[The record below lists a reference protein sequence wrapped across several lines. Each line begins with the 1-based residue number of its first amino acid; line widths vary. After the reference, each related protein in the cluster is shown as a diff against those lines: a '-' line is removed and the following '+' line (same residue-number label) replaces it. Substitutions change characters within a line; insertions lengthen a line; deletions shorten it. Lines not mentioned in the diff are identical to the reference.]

1 MSEMVL
7 KAEKSYAP
15 HVALVA
21 VQVFF
26 GTATVLGKFALLAF
40 PPYALVGFRVGGAA
54 LAFYVLQRFRG
65 TLALDNRADY
75 LKFAFFALF
84 GVALNQLLFF
94 KGLSLTTAVNTSLIA
109 VTIPIFTI
117 LISTL
122 AGGDSLSW
130 RKIAGIVLAAAGV
143 IYLINPT
150 KASFGSET
158 TQGDILIVLNS
169 LCYAIYVAISKKLIS
184 RYGAL
189 KSIAWLFLYASLINV
204 PMGLYALREVNLREV
219 SASAWLFVAG
229 LVLFPTIMAYFWNA
243 WALSRVEPSVVA
255 VYIYLQ
261 PLMGFLA
268 AILFLGEHFSVRL
281 LISAL
286 LVFAGVFL
294 VTRRKIKHDER
305 DLQDKLIETS

>member
-1 MSEMVL
+1 M
-7 KAEKSYAP
+7 
-15 HVALVA
+15 ALFA

-40 PPYALVGFRVGGAA
+40 PPFALVGFRVGGAA

-65 TLALDNRADY
+65 NLALDNFADY

-117 LISTL
+117 LISVIL
-122 AGGDSLSW
+122 GFDSLSW
-130 RKIAGIVLAAAGV
+130 RKAAGITLAAAGV
-143 IYLINPT
+143 VFLIDPS
-150 KASFGSET
+150 KASFGSQT

-169 LCYAIYVAISKKLIS
+169 LCYAIYVAVSKKLIS
-184 RYGAL
+184 HYGAL
-189 KSIAWLFLYASLINV
+189 KSIAWLFLYASLLNV
-204 PMGLYALREVNLREV
+204 PMGLFALRDVNLLDV
-219 SASAWLFVAG
+219 SLNSWLFVLG
-229 LVLFPTIMAYFWNA
+229 LIIFPTILAYFWNA

-261 PLMGFLA
+261 PLMGFLS
-268 AILFLGEHFSVRL
+268 AILFLGEHFSLRL

-294 VTRRKIKHDER
+294 VTMKFNAKTRRRKGFSKFLSE
-305 DLQDKLIETS
+305 LF